1 MHIYRENSNFFFF
14 FWSALNLEYA
24 TIIAGYLIK
33 ITKNESCR
41 FTWWNTA
48 IFIYLFIYLKFFLV
62 DYLHRF
68 GRRERIF

>member
-1 MHIYRENSNFFFF
+1 MHIYGENSNFFFF

-48 IFIYLFIYLKFFLV
+48 IFIYLFIYLQFFLV